1 VSAGAAGVAP
11 RPGRVLA
18 ILAAAQLLAMTPWFS
33 ASAVA
38 PILAG
43 VWSLTPSGAAW
54 LTISVQLGFVAGA
67 MVSAVL
73 SLADRWSAR
82 RLAAGSAALAA
93 LATLGV
99 ALAPGAAVGMTLR
112 FVTGAAL
119 AGVYPPGMKLAAGW
133 FRESRG
139 VALGVLV
146 GALTLGSAAPHLV
159 RWAVPGDAWRLVLMI
174 AAGLAGVGALLTLA
188 VPHDGPYAAPSPPFT
203 WSAVPTLL
211 RDRAVVLANL
221 GYLGHM
227 WELYAMWTWLAVFV
241 RASERARVGAAGD
254 GVAVAAVTT
263 FVVIGSGAV
272 GSWLAGRFADR
283 LGRTRV
289 TSFALALSG
298 GCALTVGALFGKP
311 LWVLGPLLVL
321 WGVTVV
327 ADSAQFSAAVS
338 ELAPRQYVGTALTLQ
353 TSLGF
358 LLTALTI
365 YMLPLAADHVGWRW
379 VMLLLVPG
387 PLLGLWAMLRLR
399 RRPEARLLAGGRG

>member
-1 VSAGAAGVAP
+1 
-11 RPGRVLA
+11 
-18 ILAAAQLLAMTPWFS
+18 
-33 ASAVA
+33 
-38 PILAG
+38 
-43 VWSLTPSGAAW
+43 
-54 LTISVQLGFVAGA
+54 
-67 MVSAVL
+67 
-73 SLADRWSAR
+73 
-82 RLAAGSAALAA
+82 
-93 LATLGV
+93 
-99 ALAPGAAVGMTLR
+99 MTLR

-174 AAGLAGVGALLTLA
+174 AAGLAGVGALLSLA

-227 WELYAMWTWLAVFV
+227 WELYARWTWLAVFA